1 MTAQAGRSPRFCVLE
16 LWQVQDIPDAYR
28 THSAVLCIVFMHN
41 QKKKERK
48 KEKEKELS
56 SRSAVP
62 GLLGLFVI
70 HCKKLI

>member
-1 MTAQAGRSPRFCVLE
+1 
-16 LWQVQDIPDAYR
+16 
-28 THSAVLCIVFMHN
+28 MHN